1 MSSSEDE
8 ESNPHMLNISEAKAA
23 ENYYAA
29 GISVREKRE
38 DINCV
43 KYEHLI
49 LNDKIHSMILEVE
62 QQVQLPFKL
71 TDMQR
76 ISLHVLG
83 NKENLILISPTGSGK
98 MLGKESNLY

>member
-1 MSSSEDE
+1 MSSSENE

-98 MLGKESNLY
+98 MLGNKSNLY